1 MRYTRYDIK
10 RKEKTNRI
18 YFVIV
23 FIILVC
29 AILIGT
35 FVSNIFLKNNSSI
48 TGTSE
53 SGTVFNQNTSN
64 DEANFVFLQCGIF
77 TSKENAQDLINKLN
91 KIGNPFEVEDDG
103 KIRVIFGIYFNQK
116 DYDASVKLLKD
127 NKFEA
132 HDISYSLN
140 KNDICDLQ
148 IISIL
153 NANLQII
160 NKAYDK
166 DVKEVQT
173 AALKDWTKKLD
184 KVEGNYKNKKV
195 LDEMKEYIYKL
206 PEKFSKSNADGNKV
220 YLYSQLKKLS
230 K

>member
-18 YFVIV
+18 YFVII

-48 TGTSE
+48 TGSSE
-53 SGTVFNQNTSN
+53 NKAVFNQNTSS
-64 DEANFVFLQCGIF
+64 DAANFVFLQSGIF
-77 TSKENAQDLINKLN
+77 TNKENAQDLVNKLN
-91 KIGNPFEVEDDG
+91 KIGKPFEVEDDG
-103 KIRVIFGIYFNQK
+103 KIRVIFGIYFDQK
-116 DYDASVKLLKD
+116 DYNTAVKLLTD

-184 KVEGNYKNKKV
+184 NVYGNYKNKKV

-206 PEKFSKSNADGNKV
+206 PEKFSQDNADANKV